1 MSIHRLRARAAKS
14 AIKHFNTI
22 PQQVEKIVQDIDND
36 EKRVETYNELIEVKR
51 KEVMDIAKDIQMLIP
66 SNAPSPEGKDL
77 DVFSMKTSE
86 ANRLDA
92 VSLPWLKNME
102 EDDDDFYDPY
112 LSFEDAFLQQDAN
125 DKKDG
130 DENVLRSSE
139 VLT

>member
-14 AIKHFNTI
+14 AIKHFNSI
-22 PQQVEKIVQDIDND
+22 PQQVEKIVQNIDN
-36 EKRVETYNELIEVKR
+36 EKKVEAYNRLIEAKR
-51 KEVMDIAKDIQMLIP
+51 KEVIDIAKDIQMLIP

-77 DVFSMKTSE
+77 DVFSMTTSE

-102 EDDDDFYDPY
+102 EDDDEFYDPY
-112 LSFEDAFLQQDAN
+112 LSFEDAFVQQDAN

-130 DENVLRSSE
+130 DENILRSTE

>member
-14 AIKHFNTI
+14 AIKHFNSI
-22 PQQVEKIVQDIDND
+22 PQQVEKIVQNIDN
-36 EKRVETYNELIEVKR
+36 EKKVEAYNRLIEAKR
-51 KEVMDIAKDIQMLIP
+51 KEVIDIAKDIQMLIP

-102 EDDDDFYDPY
+102 EDDDEFYDPY
-112 LSFEDAFLQQDAN
+112 LSFEDAFVQQDAN

-130 DENVLRSSE
+130 DENILRSTE